1 MSQTSSADATLSRLL
16 FKETLT
22 GVLSLSSDDKPKMN
36 NNVLTDELVPR
47 GGYSPKFWVGVGHTV
62 LKTLTLFQ
70 IKIYDFSYPFSDLT
84 PKI

>member
-1 MSQTSSADATLSRLL
+1 
-16 FKETLT
+16 
-22 GVLSLSSDDKPKMN
+22 MN

-70 IKIYDFSYPFSDLT
+70 IKIYDFSYPFQTWPENLY
-84 PKI
+84 P